1 LLQFSKVKKPARKS
15 ARPKTAGKAR
25 QDSASE
31 ESMADSSDLDT
42 PSCKH
47 KDIFK
52 DNCPS
57 RDDEDGAGGD
67 ASAGLVH

>member
-1 LLQFSKVKKPARKS
+1 LLQSSKVNKLTRKS
-15 ARPKTAGKAR
+15 ARLNTAGKAR

-52 DNCPS
+52 DNRPS
-57 RDDEDGAGGD
+57 RDDEDDAGGD
-67 ASAGLVH
+67 ASAGLIH